1 MINVSDML
9 LSVFI
14 FGSVMGYYGDLGEVV
29 VIEEELSYNEFI
41 YKFCVRWEEIV
52 CWV

>member
-9 LSVFI
+9 LLVFI
-14 FGSVMGYYGDLGEVV
+14 FGLVMGYYGDLGEVV
-29 VIEEELSYNEFI
+29 VIEEELLYNEFI
-41 YKFCVRWEEIV
+41 YKFCVCWEEIV